1 MRRVARPWRG
11 DDEHGGTRYTGVL
24 AMMSASGSEAVELIT
39 PEWEAPVDIRAVMT
53 TRLGGVSVE
62 PWASLNLGVHVG
74 DSAASVLENR
84 TRVRKEAQLPSEPVW
99 LEQVHGSS
107 VVVLDAGNIP
117 RTATAEQLMDSRRPR
132 ADAAVTRQAGVVC
145 AIQVADCLPVLFAA
159 RDGSVVGAAHAGWR
173 GLASGVLG
181 ATVAAME
188 VPADQVVAWLGPAIG
203 PQNFEVGEDVVAAFA
218 ATAHSDQRA
227 QTEAAFLPQPNGK
240 WLCDLFTLARLR
252 LAAAGVTHVSGGGL
266 CTVSDAR
273 RFYSYRRDG
282 QTGRMAALVWLA
294 GLS

>member
-1 MRRVARPWRG
+1 MMAAP
-11 DDEHGGTRYTGVL
+11 ETG
-24 AMMSASGSEAVELIT
+24 AVELIT
-39 PEWEAPVDIRAVMT
+39 PEWEAPVGVRAVMT
-53 TRLGGVSVE
+53 TRLGGVSVP
-62 PWASLNLGVHVG
+62 PWESLNLGVHVG
-74 DSAASVLENR
+74 DNTAAVLENR
-84 TRVRKEAQLPSEPVW
+84 MRVRREAELPSEPVW

-117 RTATAEQLMDSRRPR
+117 RTATAEQLMQSRRPR

-181 ATVAAME
+181 ATVAALD
-188 VPADQVVAWLGPAIG
+188 VPGDQIVAWLGPAIG
-203 PQNFEVGEDVVAAFA
+203 PENFEVGDDVVSAFV
-218 ATAHSDQRA
+218 ATAHSEQRA
-227 QTEAAFLPQPNGK
+227 QTEAAFVRKPNGK
-240 WLCDLFTLARLR
+240 WLCDLFALARLR
-252 LAAAGVTHVSGGGL
+252 LAAAGVTQVSGGGL

-282 QTGRMAALVWLA
+282 QTGRMAALVWLTS
-294 GLS
+294 LS